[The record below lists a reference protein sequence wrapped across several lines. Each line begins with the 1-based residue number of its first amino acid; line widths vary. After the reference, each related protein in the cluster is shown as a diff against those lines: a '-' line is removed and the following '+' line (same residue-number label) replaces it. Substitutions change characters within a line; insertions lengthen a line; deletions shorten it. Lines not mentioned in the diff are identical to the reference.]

1 MFSHKYFSKGDEIMK
16 FLGNIFSFL
25 GNITA
30 SAASTGCVFLVFDEP
45 KMPKS
50 LIK

>member
-1 MFSHKYFSKGDEIMK
+1 MK
-16 FLGNIFSFL
+16 FLGSILSNL
-25 GNITA
+25 G
-30 SAASTGCVFLVFDEP
+30 SLAASFGSAGCIIIVYDEP